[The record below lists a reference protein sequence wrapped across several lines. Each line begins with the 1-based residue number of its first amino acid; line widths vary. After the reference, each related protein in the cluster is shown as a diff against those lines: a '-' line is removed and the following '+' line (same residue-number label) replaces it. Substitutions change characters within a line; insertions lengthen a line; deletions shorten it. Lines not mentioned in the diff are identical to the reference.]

1 MQCSLIS
8 TGEATDLVMDDPA
21 TRDDLFHR
29 AVSAIDAGDVT
40 ELDRLITAHPRLLRD
55 RLDAPGAWLRDKVG
69 NALDNFFQRPY
80 LLWFV
85 GEDPV
90 RIGTLPPNIADVA
103 RTIIHAAQRLGVD
116 SLKEQLDYALRLV
129 SWSWIARQCDVQ
141 IALIDVLVDAGASPD
156 GNPDNALVNSNFAAA
171 THLVERGAP
180 LTLSTA
186 LCLERW
192 DDATRLASAATTGQ
206 KQFAFILAALKGKAE
221 ALRRIIEIGIDVNG
235 VSPDLYS
242 HASGL
247 HHAVSS
253 GSLEAVHVL
262 VEAGADIS
270 ARDAVYQGTPLEWA
284 EYSNGKPQY
293 DAIAAYLRQTQA
305 VREQPRRPG

>member
-1 MQCSLIS
+1 VAASAL
-8 TGEATDLVMDDPA
+8 
-21 TRDDLFHR
+21 DDLFR
-29 AVSAIDAGDVT
+29 DAVRAIDAGDVA
-40 ELDRLITAHPRLLRD
+40 ELDALLTKHPRLACE
-55 RLDAPGAWLRDKVG
+55 RLEAPGAWLRDKVG
-69 NALDNFFQRPY
+69 KALDEFFAEPY

-85 GEDPV
+85 AEDPV
-90 RIGTLPPNIADVA
+90 RNGKLPANIPAIADSIVRHA
-103 RTIIHAAQRLGVD
+103 RKHCGPRVH
-116 SLKEQLDYALRLV
+116 EQLDYALRLV
-129 SWSWIARQCDVQ
+129 AWSWIARDSGVQ
-141 IALIDVLVDAGASPD
+141 TALVDVLVDAGAALGLTAND
-156 GNPDNALVNSNFAAA
+156 ALVNSNFAAA

-206 KQFAFILAALKGKAE
+206 KQFAFILAALKGKVE

-262 VEAGADIS
+262 VDAGADVS

-293 DAIAAYLRQTQA
+293 DAIAAYLRQTQG